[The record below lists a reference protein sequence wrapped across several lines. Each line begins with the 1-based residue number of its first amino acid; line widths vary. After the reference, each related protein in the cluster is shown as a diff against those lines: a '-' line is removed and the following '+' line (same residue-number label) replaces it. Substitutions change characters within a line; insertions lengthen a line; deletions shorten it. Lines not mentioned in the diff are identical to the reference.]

1 MEGRWKAYLEW
12 LTARGRANRS
22 TCQGLRPGALDL
34 PETHV
39 PLELE
44 RLARLTSDLKGVLE
58 TAREQ
63 DPL

>member
-1 MEGRWKAYLEW
+1 MAVR
-12 LTARGRANRS
+12 TARPAKVSGPARWIRKIYY
-22 TCQGLRPGALDL
+22 L

-39 PLELE
+39 LLELE

>member
-1 MEGRWKAYLEW
+1 MAVR
-12 LTARGRANRS
+12 TARPAKVSGPAHRIRKIYY
-22 TCQGLRPGALDL
+22 L